1 MATLT
6 ANGLRTPLRG
16 HQEIAVG
23 SCVTS
28 FAQGTPRVTV
38 TMATGT
44 GKTLVGLNTVQETAP
59 HGSALVVMPT
69 LKLLEQTAAVWHT
82 EGRRG
87 LYLGVCHLPQPEEPA
102 LHGILTMVHTAEE
115 LAAQVANA
123 DGPVNVFSTY
133 ASLKKIEAAHRDFH
147 LPRWDVL
154 ISDEAHRSAGD
165 LGKTWAN
172 IHSNDAL
179 PAHHRLYMTAT
190 PRVFDHEAVSKGL
203 RPAPECEIA
212 SMDDLSLYG
221 PVVYRISLA
230 EAIDQGL
237 LADYEIVAVEITD
250 EELRRILNRQTLST
264 QTTEGLRV
272 AAAQVALLRAQHRY
286 DLRRTLSF
294 HALVAAASA
303 FAETLHETAKLMP
316 ATTQT
321 PLQVS
326 TVNSRQSP
334 IERHRAT
341 ESFVATPL
349 HAPHT
354 GTPPR
359 RAVLTNCRCY
369 TEGVDI
375 PTIDSI
381 LFADPKTSSVD
392 IVQAVGRALRQTPGD
407 GKISRIVVPVYI
419 APGQDIG
426 EGTKRTPFHL
436 LYQVMIAL
444 SVYDEHVF
452 HRVKYIRHDDDADRP
467 HIAARPER
475 ADEIIPLLSLTHAA
489 PPNKVWERGFESAE
503 RFHAEHGHLD
513 VPSRYLGTD
522 RFYLG
527 WWIGQQRSLRQ
538 NHMLLPERISALDT
552 LGMTWEH
559 PRHSIEYT
567 LQLARDYAAH
577 HGHLAPRT
585 DERHRGIR
593 LGRWIAERRKEARE
607 RTLPFCY
614 HRALN
619 EIYPWWNARWSS
631 SWNRAYTEALAAA
644 RSGDLTFPDLR
655 PDQEDSTL
663 TRWLDAQIDAFGNLQ
678 ADQQNLL
685 GALPFDHPLA
695 LLLRRP
701 RGAAEF
707 AFVRGLR
714 AARAFW
720 RGHQHLNVPTNHIT
734 SEHGRSFRLGD
745 WISEKRRN
753 PQRLS
758 QEQLDALHALDM
770 RWIPRQQRFRHR
782 NGR

>member
-16 HQEIAVG
+16 HQEIAVD

-59 HGSALVVMPT
+59 HGNALVVMPT
-69 LKLLEQTAAVWHT
+69 LKLLEQTAAVWRR

-87 LYLGVCHLPQPEEPA
+87 RYLGVCSLPAPEEPD
-102 LHGILTMVHTAEE
+102 LRSVLTMVHTPEH
-115 LAAQVANA
+115 LAAEAASARA

-133 ASLKKIEAAHRDFH
+133 ASLKKIEAAHRDLH

-154 ISDEAHRSAGD
+154 ISDEAHRSAGN
-165 LGKTWAN
+165 LGKTWAI

-190 PRVFDHEAVSKGL
+190 PRIFDHEAVSRGL

-250 EELRRILNRQTLST
+250 EDLRRILNRHTTST
-264 QTTEGLRV
+264 QTAEGLRV

-286 DLRRTLSF
+286 DLRRTLTF
-294 HALVAAASA
+294 HTFVAAATT
-303 FAETLHETAKLMP
+303 FAETLHETAALMP
-316 ATTQT
+316 ATTQA
-321 PLQVS
+321 PLQVC

-334 IERHRAT
+334 FERHRAT
-341 ESFVATPL
+341 ENFVATPL
-349 HAPHT
+349 HTQPT
-354 GTPPR
+354 RTPPR

-381 LFADPKTSSVD
+381 LFADPKTSSVE

-407 GKISRIVVPVYI
+407 GKISRIIVPVYI
-419 APGQDIG
+419 APGEDLG

-452 HRVKYIRHDDDADRP
+452 HRVEYLRHDDDADRP

-475 ADEIIPLLSLTHAA
+475 ADEIIPLLGLTHAS
-489 PPNKVWERGFESAE
+489 PPNKVWEHGFESAE

-513 VPSRYLGTD
+513 VPSRHLGAD

-538 NHMLLPERISALDT
+538 NHMLLPERINALDT

-567 LQLARDYAAH
+567 LQVAREYTAR

-585 DERHRGIR
+585 DERHGGIH
-593 LGRWIAERRKEARE
+593 LGRWVAERRKEARE

-619 EIYPWWNARWSS
+619 EIYPWWNARWHS
-631 SWNRAYTEALAAA
+631 SWNRAYTKALAAA
-644 RSGDLTFPDLR
+644 RKGDLAFPDLR
-655 PDQEDSTL
+655 PDGDDSPL
-663 TRWLDAQIDAFGNLQ
+663 TRWLDQQIDALPSLHPNQ
-678 ADQQNLL
+678 HNLL
-685 GALPFDHPLA
+685 GALPLQHPLA

-701 RGAAEF
+701 RGASEWAF
-707 AFVRGLR
+707 ARGLR
-714 AARAFW
+714 AARTFW
-720 RGHQHLNVPTNHIT
+720 RAHQHLDVPFAYACRQDGPRFLL
-734 SEHGRSFRLGD
+734 GR
-745 WISEKRRN
+745 WIADKRRA
-753 PQRLS
+753 PGALTR
-758 QEQLDALHALDM
+758 EQLDALQALDM
-770 RWIPRQQRFRHR
+770 RWLPRPRSH
-782 NGR
+782 GD